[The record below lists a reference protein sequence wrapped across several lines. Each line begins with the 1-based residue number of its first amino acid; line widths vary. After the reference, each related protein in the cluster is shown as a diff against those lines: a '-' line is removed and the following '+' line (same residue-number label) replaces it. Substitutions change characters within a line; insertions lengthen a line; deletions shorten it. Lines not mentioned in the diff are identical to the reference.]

1 MLKLT
6 QSKAFSKKDAHAALL
21 GFLNRADERI
31 GGSIEVDY
39 ATLERLFKMTL
50 PAQPKIAKTAF
61 DWVAKACGK
70 RDYRPALNYVCVNDG
85 TIYGSDGSRVHWA
98 NTDLTD
104 GLYDPKSGVLSDS
117 TDKYPDVQRVIDS
130 AFKGSSPLGDTV
142 MGETPTIVNGRISVY
157 PVGDIHV
164 QASFLDAA
172 MNGAESVELNSNTAS
187 KFNPVWGNSEHGTFV
202 IMPIDI
208 SKVK

>member
-6 QSKAFSKKDAHAALL
+6 QSKAFSKKDANAALL
-21 GFLNRADERI
+21 ELMNKADERI
-31 GGSIEVDY
+31 GESIEVDY

-61 DWVAKACGK
+61 DWVAKACNKGNL
-70 RDYRPALNYVCVNDG
+70 RVGLQYVYVNDG
-85 TIYGSDGSRVHWA
+85 TMYGCDGNRVHWA
-98 NTDLTD
+98 NTDLAD

-130 AFKGSSPLGDTV
+130 AFKGSSTMGDTV
-142 MGETPTIVNGRISVY
+142 MSETPTIVNGRISVY
-157 PVGDIHV
+157 PIGELHV

-172 MNGAESVELNSNTAS
+172 MNGAEAVELNSNTAS
-187 KFNPVWGNSEHGTFV
+187 KFNPVWGNSEHGTFI